1 MISRLLLLLCLLL
14 PLSASAETVRLLVAI
29 GANMGDP
36 DDAVLR
42 FADDDAQRVRQLFV
56 ELGGVRADRA
66 MLVLNP
72 SADAVRQRFS
82 EVAGRIAELKAAG
95 QDPVLTVYVSSHAAA
110 GQLHLGGTHLP
121 LAELRDRARQAGARL
136 TVVIVDACESGT
148 LAKRKGGTQAPAF
161 DVSLERLPLHGQV
174 VISSSGPGE
183 SSEEW
188 DSLQGSLF
196 THHLLTGLRG
206 DADAEG
212 DGKVSLAEA
221 YAYAYRRTVA
231 GAAGAGQHPAYAYD
245 LAGTGDLILSEPA
258 GARSALV
265 FPASM
270 SGHYVVASQP
280 RPDVV
285 AEVEKVAGRPLRL
298 AVPPGR
304 YLVRKRAGAS
314 TGLAQVELP
323 YGGEKPVRE
332 EDLVWRRFSEVAM
345 KGGYVEL
352 KSSAVLLLGQLA
364 SAPIR
369 DTGARFTG
377 ALGYRHTWGEWWAL
391 GTFSAGA
398 KDYRAIAL
406 GVDERALGLGLSAGY
421 RWLRW
426 SVVPQVGLGMELSGL
441 QQRMT
446 RDREEELGQTYGTP
460 LPTRRALGVA
470 LGPVVGLEVPLPA
483 QAFLLAQG
491 QLLVRRLPAESGPA
505 LRPAASASVGA
516 GWRF

>member
-1 MISRLLLLLCLLL
+1 M
-14 PLSASAETVRLLVAI
+14 
-29 GANMGDP
+29 
-36 DDAVLR
+36 
-42 FADDDAQRVRQLFV
+42 
-56 ELGGVRADRA
+56 
-66 MLVLNP
+66 
-72 SADAVRQRFS
+72 
-82 EVAGRIAELKAAG
+82 
-95 QDPVLTVYVSSHAAA
+95 
-110 GQLHLGGTHLP
+110 
-121 LAELRDRARQAGARL
+121 
-136 TVVIVDACESGT
+136 
-148 LAKRKGGTQAPAF
+148 
-161 DVSLERLPLHGQV
+161 
-174 VISSSGPGE
+174 
-183 SSEEW
+183 
-188 DSLQGSLF
+188 
-196 THHLLTGLRG
+196 
-206 DADAEG
+206 
-212 DGKVSLAEA
+212 SLAEA

-245 LAGTGDLILSEPA
+245 LAGTGDLVLTEPA
-258 GARSALV
+258 VARSALV
-265 FPASM
+265 FPASL

-332 EDLVWRRFSEVAM
+332 EDLVWRRFTEVAM

-352 KSSAVLLLGQLA
+352 KNSAVLLLGQLA

-369 DTGARFTG
+369 DTGGRLAG

-406 GVDERALGLGLSAGY
+406 GIEERTLGLGVSAGY

-426 SVVPQVGLGMELSGL
+426 SLVPQVGLGVELLGL
-441 QQRMT
+441 EQRLT
-446 RDREEELGQTYGTP
+446 RDREQELEDTFGAR
-460 LPTRRALGVA
+460 LPPRRALGVG

-491 QLLVRRLPAESGPA
+491 QLLVRRLPAEAGPA
-505 LRPAASASVGA
+505 LRPAVSASIGA